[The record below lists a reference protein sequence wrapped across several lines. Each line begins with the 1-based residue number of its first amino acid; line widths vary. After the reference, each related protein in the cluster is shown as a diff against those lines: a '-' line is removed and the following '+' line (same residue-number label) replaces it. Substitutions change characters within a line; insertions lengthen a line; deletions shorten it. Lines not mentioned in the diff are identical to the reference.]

1 MKTKYMFEIVE
12 LDDGKVAIPVGK
24 DAEKFHG
31 VIKVNDTA
39 VDILK
44 SMEQDTTEEKLVES
58 LLEKYTGD
66 KEKIAEYVH
75 EFIDKLNTEDLVQHE

>member
-1 MKTKYMFEIVE
+1 MKTKYNFEIVE

-24 DAEKFHG
+24 DAEKFSA

-44 SMEQDTTEEKLVES
+44 SMEQDTTEEKLVEA

-66 KEKIAEYVH
+66 RVQIAEYVH
-75 EFIDKLNTEDLVQHE
+75 EFIEKLNTEGLVQQ

>member
-1 MKTKYMFEIVE
+1 MKTKYSFEVVE

-24 DAEKFHG
+24 DAEVFSG

-44 SMEQDTTEEKLVES
+44 LMEQDTTEEKIVES
-58 LLEKYTGD
+58 LQEKYTGD
-66 KEKIAEYVH
+66 RSIIAEYVH
-75 EFIDKLNTEDLVQHE
+75 KFVEELNHEGLVQQE

>member
-1 MKTKYMFEIVE
+1 MKTKYSFEIME
-12 LDDGKVAIPVGK
+12 LEDGKVAIPVGK
-24 DAEKFHG
+24 DSEKFHG

-44 SMEQDTTEEKLVES
+44 IMEQDTTEEKLVES

-66 KEKIAEYVH
+66 RVKIAEYVH
-75 EFIDKLNTEDLVQHE
+75 DFIEKLNSEGLVQ

>member
-1 MKTKYMFEIVE
+1 MKTRYSFEVVD
-12 LDDGKVAIPVGK
+12 LDDGRVAIPVGK

-39 VDILK
+39 VDILEL
-44 SMEQDTTEEKLVES
+44 MEQDTTEEKIVES

-66 KEKIAEYVH
+66 KMKIAEYVH
-75 EFIDKLNTEDLVQHE
+75 EFIEKLDAEGLIQQQ